1 MLRIIWIRWTVFVTT
16 SLGGRGQSGGF
27 DVGEKLGM
35 IGFQNLP
42 SQEGEQ
48 TMPFTFGDEFGFFE
62 ATFPEN
68 KELKKGAL
76 IFQMEIRSEK
86 KEDIAHWNAFITP
99 NREYLFVESNCEL
112 TQENKESFV
121 MLLDLAEQLGCSD
134 AFIVVKKNNLKLTDI
149 IRTYIYIG
157 FQLVDPRVIS
167 VKDCV
172 LISYKL

>member
-1 MLRIIWIRWTVFVTT
+1 
-16 SLGGRGQSGGF
+16 LGGLVRSGGF
-27 DVGEKLGM
+27 DVGEKLGL

-42 SQEGEQ
+42 SQGEQ
-48 TMPFTFGDEFGFFE
+48 SLPFTFGDEFGFFE

-76 IFQMEIRSEK
+76 IFQMEIKSDR

-99 NREYLFVESNCEL
+99 NREYLFVESSSEL
-112 TQENKESFV
+112 NQENKESFI

-134 AFIVVKKNNLKLTDI
+134 AFIVVKKNCSILNVIT
-149 IRTYIYIG
+149 RTFMYIG

-172 LISYKL
+172 LLSYKL